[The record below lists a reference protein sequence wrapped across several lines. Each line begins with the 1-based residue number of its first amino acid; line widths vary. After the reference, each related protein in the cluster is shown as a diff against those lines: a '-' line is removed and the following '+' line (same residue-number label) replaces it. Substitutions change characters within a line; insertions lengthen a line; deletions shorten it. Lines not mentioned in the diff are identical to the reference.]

1 MSISLASTRID
12 VKSVPRMSSAPRT
25 TSLIVPG
32 QVGDVEVL
40 VDEPTHNS
48 PTDNPTVAR
57 VAVVCHPHPLF
68 GGTMTNKVAHMLART
83 FNDLG
88 AVAVRF
94 NFRGVGKS
102 AGTHDD
108 GQGETGDVLAM
119 VEWAGKRWPG
129 ADIWLAGF
137 SFGAAMALRACLRAT
152 PSHRVVRLVT
162 VAPALRW
169 LTEVHNAPGCPWLIV
184 QGDRDE
190 LVDAQA
196 VQQWAASLPNSPQVA
211 ILPGAEHFFH
221 GRLNEL
227 RDAVHTWLDI
237 A

>member
-1 MSISLASTRID
+1 MS
-12 VKSVPRMSSAPRT
+12 PAPKT
-25 TSLIVPG
+25 TSLIVAG
-32 QVGDVEVL
+32 SVGDIEVL
-40 VDEPTHNS
+40 IDEPVFNTPDENLA
-48 PTDNPTVAR
+48 VKC

-68 GGTMTNKVAHMLART
+68 GGTMTNKVAHTLART
-83 FNDLG
+83 FNDVG

-108 GQGETGDVLAM
+108 GQGETDDVIAM
-119 VEWAGKRWPG
+119 VQWAGSRWPN
-129 ADIWLAGF
+129 AEIWLAGF
-137 SFGAAMALRACLRAT
+137 SFGAAMALRASLRAT
-152 PSHRVVRLVT
+152 PAQRVVRLVT

-169 LTEVHNAPGCPWLIV
+169 LTQVTTAPTCPWLIV
-184 QGDRDE
+184 QGDQDE

-196 VQQWAASLPNSPQVA
+196 VKQWAASLPRAPQIA

-227 RDAVHTWLDI
+227 RNAVHAWLDLNI
-237 A
+237 QQDSATQK

>member
-1 MSISLASTRID
+1 MS
-12 VKSVPRMSSAPRT
+12 PAPRT
-25 TSLIVPG
+25 TSLIVSGPI
-32 QVGDVEVL
+32 GDIEVL
-40 VDEPTHNS
+40 IDEPVLNTPEDPLS
-48 PTDNPTVAR
+48 VGC

-68 GGTMTNKVAHMLART
+68 GGTMTNKVAHTLART
-83 FNDLG
+83 FNDTG

-108 GQGETGDVLAM
+108 GQGETDDVITM
-119 VEWAGKRWPG
+119 VQWAGSRWPS
-129 ADIWLAGF
+129 AEIWLAGF
-137 SFGAAMALRACLRAT
+137 SFGAAMALRASLRAT
-152 PSHRVVRLVT
+152 PAQRVVRLVT

-169 LTEVHNAPGCPWLIV
+169 LTQVHAGPPCPWLIV

-196 VQQWAASLPNSPQVA
+196 VQQWAAALPQSPQVA

-227 RDAVHTWLDI
+227 RNAVHTWLDLDI
-237 A
+237 QLGSNVQR

>member
-1 MSISLASTRID
+1 
-12 VKSVPRMSSAPRT
+12 
-25 TSLIVPG
+25 
-32 QVGDVEVL
+32 
-40 VDEPTHNS
+40 
-48 PTDNPTVAR
+48 
-57 VAVVCHPHPLF
+57 
-68 GGTMTNKVAHMLART
+68 MTNKVAHTLART
-83 FNDLG
+83 FNDVG

-94 NFRGVGKS
+94 NFRGVGRS
-102 AGTHDD
+102 AGAHDD
-108 GQGETGDVLAM
+108 GQGETDDVIAM
-119 VEWAGKRWPG
+119 VQWAGSRWPD

-137 SFGAAMALRACLRAT
+137 SFGAAMALRASLLVT
-152 PSHRVVRLVT
+152 PAQRVMRLVT

-169 LTEVHNAPGCPWLIV
+169 LAQAHTAPSCPWLIV

-196 VQQWAASLPNSPQVA
+196 VQQWAASLPRSPHVA

-237 A
+237 DIRQESAN